1 MSLAINAHTPSA
13 PPSTY
18 DNKDLA
24 FTSPQDDCELF
35 ILCSDFNIL
44 ERINRE
50 FWQREDPDFWSNLH
64 KKHVEL
70 ARKISV
76 RPPRT
81 LQGYRAVARAITGW
95 TPGMPSDEIS
105 DLNHFDTKLLTF
117 LLRSL
122 VQD

>member
-1 MSLAINAHTPSA
+1 MSLAINAHILSA
-13 PPSTY
+13 PRSIY

-35 ILCSDFNIL
+35 QLCSEFHIL

-50 FWQREDPDFWSNLH
+50 YWHLEDPGFWSNLH
-64 KKHVEL
+64 TKQAEL
-70 ARKISV
+70 ALKIGV

-81 LQGYRAVARAITGW
+81 LQGYRAMARAITGW
-95 TPGMPSDEIS
+95 TPGIPSDEIN
-105 DLNHFDTKLLTF
+105 DLSHYDTRLLTL

>member
-1 MSLAINAHTPSA
+1 MNRAINAQTLSA
-13 PPSTY
+13 PLSIY
-18 DNKDLA
+18 DDKDLA

-35 ILCSDFNIL
+35 RLCSEYHIL

-50 FWQREDPDFWSNLH
+50 FWQLEDPNFWVNLH